1 MRWLVLCLMSASL
14 AEALTCNAALPSR
27 LVLLLDG
34 VSYGDVRALQDGV
47 VFKVAGGGQT
57 ERHAFR
63 QGYFPASRLISTF
76 PSISDTAWAEILGN
90 DPPPG
95 YQRTYFSAAAGSQ
108 VSLNGV
114 TGLLDYEKQMSW
126 HLQGSFRRT
135 MSYSAPRRTFKY
147 EVNQVIEG
155 FLQSNGEATN
165 YYYALINGTDI
176 AQHSWG
182 DIRSMLCVLD
192 EKLEKLRATYRARE
206 GRELEIL
213 ILSDHGNDGAG
224 RGKRI
229 AIKGFLKKHGY
240 RAAKSLSSPK
250 DVVLPTA
257 GIESWVEIHNR
268 PNETTNLV
276 QLFSHLRGVD
286 LVTARHP
293 EQTNRFIVMNSKGEQ
308 AEIEWK
314 ADGNSFKY
322 KMELGD
328 PLDLQDVV
336 GTLASKG
343 AFDAYGFA
351 TANAWMAQTL
361 EHRYPL
367 ALERIVRSHTMI
379 VQNPASILL
388 SLQNG
393 YVHSGWLL
401 KRSLDFAKSGGTH
414 GALDNASSTG
424 VLLSNFAPTED
435 TSSTRVAAFFD
446 GFQGRR
452 DYHLEASGAEWA
464 RRKNQRFPGKVRIA
478 GTSRTLNL
486 AAERDRMDEADE
498 PASSTR

>member
-1 MRWLVLCLMSASL
+1 MRWLVLCLMSAGL
-14 AEALTCNAALPSR
+14 AAPLTCNAALPSR

-34 VSYGDVRALQDGV
+34 VSYSDVRALQEEV
-47 VFKVAGGGQT
+47 VFKTAGGRQT
-57 ERHAFR
+57 ERPAFQ

-76 PSISDTAWAEILGN
+76 PSISDIAWAEILGN

-95 YQRTYFSAAAGSQ
+95 YQRTYFNAAAGSQ

-114 TGLLDYEKQMSW
+114 TGLMDYEKQMSW
-126 HLQGSFRRT
+126 HLQGNFRRT

-147 EVNQVIEG
+147 ELNQVIEG

-182 DIRSMLCVLD
+182 DIRLMLCMLD

-206 GRELEIL
+206 GKELEIL

-224 RGKRI
+224 RGRRI

-240 RAAKSLSSPK
+240 RVAKSLSSPK

-257 GIESWVEIHNR
+257 GIESWVEIHNL
-268 PNETTNLV
+268 PSETSDLV
-276 QLFSHLRGVD
+276 QVLSHLKGVD
-286 LVTARHP
+286 LVTARNP
-293 EQTNRFIVMNSKGEQ
+293 EHTNRFIVLNSKGEQ

-314 ADGNSFKY
+314 ADGNFFKY
-322 KMELGD
+322 QMEAGD
-328 PLDLQDVV
+328 PLDLQGVV
-336 GTLASKG
+336 STLASKG
-343 AFDAYGFA
+343 AFDGYGFA
-351 TANAWMAQTL
+351 AADAWMEQTL
-361 EHRYPL
+361 DHRYPL
-367 ALERIVRSHTMI
+367 ALERIVRAHTT
-379 VQNPASILL
+379 VAQNPASILL

-424 VLLSNFAPTED
+424 VLLSNFTPTED
-435 TSSTRVAAFFD
+435 TSSTQVAALFD
-446 GFQGRR
+446 GFKGRR
-452 DYHLEASGAEWA
+452 DYRLEATGAEWA
-464 RRKNQRFPGKVRIA
+464 WRKNQRFPDRVRIA

-486 AAERDRMDEADE
+486 ADGRNRTGEVYA
-498 PASSTR
+498 PTSTTR